1 NCIYFIKNSNITSNP
16 SLNKFENGNVIEI
29 GLSGNNLNGD
39 YFIDEENNLVYSIE
53 NGTSTLLVQNLSSS
67 DVSQHSIF
75 GSDQVQQMEY
85 DYYNNRLYFKDE
97 SSPYDIS
104 YVDFQLEFI
113 EINNS
118 LEFSNGFMPND
129 LEDVIS
135 FSGESLKE
143 FCMANIETDNPVA
156 IWIDQVNG
164 RIQTCI
170 VGEFNNNNVLLNTNE
185 TLFDID
191 VKISSGCKDENAT
204 NYDSSAILNSNSCQY
219 SGCTDQNF
227 MEYNPISSVDD
238 GSCSTL
244 IIYGCTDE
252 SSYNYNNEANKDDGS
267 CCYLDF
273 DNNLIGQ
280 TFSNSSISS
289 GDIIGSLSGSAN
301 SLSSINNDGNIVAI
315 YYKENN
321 YINVYQL
328 NENNWELFGNS
339 INFNFTENLSL
350 INNISKISISGNGLV
365 LSIADGTRLNIYEK
379 TNDSWSLKYIN
390 NNVNITS
397 QLEFDYSGTKLVAT
411 NQENLILYTRD
422 ITGWNSNIIAN
433 ITNNANISSVDI
445 NKNGNRI
452 VHGYPQ
458 TNSSNVGHVK
468 VYELSNEN
476 NWQQIGSNIYGQN
489 NTFGYDVSINGDGNI
504 IASAGYDQGIGNA
517 GIFEYNGYDWQILG
531 NVIEGNSEYVTYG
544 PHLSR
549 ISLSNDGNKLI
560 TSSIND
566 VYGPSEFYQLV
577 GNVWTNFSEFYGLA
591 KINGLG
597 DKIILESSFDN
608 SVSVIK
614 LDIECLQGCN
624 DTNAINYD
632 PLAEIDDGTCCYD
645 CGRIEGIVFQ
655 DYNSNNS
662 FDIESDI
669 PLGPQII
676 QLLRSNGDVSY
687 LTTEENGYYNFL
699 VDTGFQEIS
708 YSPPSFW
715 EPINNLT
722 QYSIEVED
730 TLYSGLDFGIT
741 PEFTKGDMS
750 IDLSISE
757 TVCNLTS
764 RIWITL
770 KNEGTETINNVNLN
784 LWLDSLYEVSD
795 YSGFAEENG
804 NNISW
809 NFNLDFYPFIYS
821 GYELRLFV
829 DVAIPGG
836 PINHIFIDSARVTPS
851 QINLVELNSTN
862 NFISTQNTL
871 LCSYDPND
879 KRLFP
884 KQCFY
889 EESDSLEFIVRFQN
903 TGNYPAETVRLID
916 TLDLEKLDI
925 MSFKVIGASHDYTW
939 SLKEPSILEVVFD
952 NIMLVDSS
960 MSFIES
966 QGFFK
971 YKISLRDSISNYEP
985 SSSSTYIYFDFNE
998 PIITNSPE
1006 INFYSNLEASVEII
1020 NDSSSQSA
1028 HLNIISVT
1036 TPYSI
1041 LWSNGDTSQFSE
1053 NITIGSSNVTLIDNK
1068 NCIFYETFTVD
1079 CPETITSTFYETS
1092 CGPYNWNGQTYTESG
1107 IYEYSEQNDNNYSMS
1122 FDGQD
1127 DFIEVLN
1134 SSSLNFDDYSSLTIQ
1149 LWIKNTEVWTS
1160 PKWSYLVT
1168 KSDQIGGWGFNGGF
1182 VIRHGADGG
1191 APFGYNGILETTNG
1205 EVSFSSTG
1213 IISDI
1218 FENIAV
1224 VYDGNDVKYYRNG
1237 ILTNTTSNI
1246 SGTIVDY
1253 LGNIYFGSANNG
1265 SVHFFDGLLDDIHIW
1280 NVPLLQNEIQN
1291 YMNCPPIGIEEGLVG
1306 YWNFEEGEGNIVYD
1320 LSGNE
1325 NHGAINGATYSTD
1338 VPEQSCQL
1346 TTVNGCDSVAILN
1359 LTINN
1364 SNTGIDTQVHCDTYT
1379 WIDGV
1384 TYTSS
1389 NNTASW
1395 ILTNTGGCDS
1405 VVTLDLI
1412 INNSNTGIDTQ
1423 VHCDTYT
1430 WIDGNTYTLSNNTA
1444 TWTLT
1449 NVAGCDSVVTLDLTI
1464 DNSNTIVDT
1473 QVHCDTYTWID
1484 GITYTSSNNTATY
1497 TLTNATGCDS
1507 VVTLNLTIDNS
1518 NTIVDTQI
1526 HCDTYTW
1533 MDGNTYTSSNN
1544 TATFTLTNVAG
1555 CDSVVT
1561 LDLTI
1566 NNSNTGVDTQV
1577 HCDEYT
1583 WIDGVTYTESNNTA
1597 TFTIENANNCDSI
1610 VTLNLIIYNSDNT
1623 SSSVIACNEF
1633 SWDGQTYTE
1642 SGEYSNTYTNVNGCD
1657 STHTLNLTIN
1667 PTTFGTDTQ
1676 VHCYTY
1682 TWIDGN
1688 TYNESNNTATFIL
1701 TNSNNCD
1708 SIVALDLTI
1717 NNSDNTSSAIIA
1729 CDEFTWDGQTYTE
1742 SGEYSN
1748 TYTNVNGCDSTHTL
1762 NLTIN
1767 SASGYVTDSQVHCD
1781 EFTWIDGI
1789 TYTESNNIA
1798 TFTLVN
1804 DNNCDSIVTLDLTIN
1819 QSTSSYDTVI
1829 VCDSFEWNNTT
1840 YFESGNYVYT
1850 STNVNGCDSLA
1861 NLDLTISQ
1869 LELLSINGDQI
1880 AFTET
1885 ENNTYSISSPNA
1897 SSTYFWSLSN
1907 NVGSID
1913 GGNANNSEII
1923 ITWGENDSET
1933 ILCVYEEDEFGCQG
1947 EESCIAIDIKRPST
1961 IKDFEKESLMV
1972 YPNPFTNQTTVSF
1985 YNPNQSKV
1993 IIKLIDARG
2002 RIVRTY
2008 DNITGNNILIK
2019 QQDLSKGIYYILM
2032 LTNYSIIRKPIIIK

>member
-1 NCIYFIKNSNITSNP
+1 MRLFLFFILIPFLTFGQVYYSQNNSIYETDLDGSYFDLIYSGNNSIKSIEIDNLKNEIYWIENNSILKSSLLIFSPVELYISDSEIDNLYFSNLHNCIYFIKNSNITSNP

-85 DYYNNRLYFKDE
+85 DYYNSRLYFNDE

-118 LEFSNGFMPND
+118 LEYSNGFIPND

-143 FCMANIETDNPVA
+143 FCIANIETDNPVA

-227 MEYNPISSVDD
+227 MEYNHISSVDD

-339 INFNFTENLSL
+339 INFNFSENLFL

-397 QLEFDYSGTKLVAT
+397 QLEFDYSGTKLVAI

-452 VHGYPQ
+452 VHGYSQ
-458 TNSSNVGHVK
+458 TNNSNVGYIK

-476 NWQQIGSNIYGQN
+476 IWQQIGSNIYGQN

-517 GIFEYNGYDWQILG
+517 SVFEYNGYDWQILG
-531 NVIEGNSEYVTYG
+531 NIIEGNSEYVTYG

-549 ISLSNDGNKLI
+549 ISLSNDGSKLI

-577 GNVWTNFSEFYGLA
+577 GNIWTNFSEFYGLA

-597 DKIILESSFDN
+597 DRIILESSFDN

-632 PLAEIDDGTCCYD
+632 PLVEINDGTCCYD

-655 DYNSNNS
+655 DLNSNNS

-676 QLLRSNGDVSY
+676 QLLRSNGDISY
-687 LTTEENGYYNFL
+687 LTTEQNGYYNFL
-699 VDTGFQEIS
+699 VDTGFQVIS

-770 KNEGTETINNVNLN
+770 KNEGTETINNVNLS

-795 YSGFAEENG
+795 YSGFAEQNG

-809 NFNLDFYPFIYS
+809 NFNLDFHPFIYS

-836 PINHIFIDSARVTPS
+836 PINHVFIDSARVTPS

-925 MSFKVIGASHDYTW
+925 MSFKVMGASHDYTW
-939 SLKEPSILEVVFD
+939 SFKEPSILEVVFD
-952 NIMLVDSS
+952 DIMLVDSS

-985 SSSSTYIYFDFNE
+985 SSTSTYIYFDFNE

-1028 HLNIISVT
+1028 YLNIISVT
-1036 TPYSI
+1036 PPYSI

-1079 CPETITSTFYETS
+1079 CPETITSTFYENS

-1325 NHGAINGATYSTD
+1325 NHGTINGATYSTD

-1346 TTVNGCDSVAILN
+1346 TTVNGCDSVAVLN

-1364 SNTGIDTQVHCDTYT
+1364 SNTGIDTQVQCDTFT
-1379 WIDGV
+1379 WI
-1384 TYTSS
+1384 
-1389 NNTASW
+1389 
-1395 ILTNTGGCDS
+1395 
-1405 VVTLDLI
+1405 
-1412 INNSNTGIDTQ
+1412 
-1423 VHCDTYT
+1423 
-1430 WIDGNTYTLSNNTA
+1430 
-1444 TWTLT
+1444 
-1449 NVAGCDSVVTLDLTI
+1449 
-1464 DNSNTIVDT
+1464 
-1473 QVHCDTYTWID
+1473 
-1484 GITYTSSNNTATY
+1484 
-1497 TLTNATGCDS
+1497 
-1507 VVTLNLTIDNS
+1507 
-1518 NTIVDTQI
+1518 
-1526 HCDTYTW
+1526 
-1533 MDGNTYTSSNN
+1533 DGNTYTSSNN
-1544 TATFTLTNVAG
+1544 TATWTLT
-1555 CDSVVT
+1555 
-1561 LDLTI
+1561 
-1566 NNSNTGVDTQV
+1566 
-1577 HCDEYT
+1577 
-1583 WIDGVTYTESNNTA
+1583 
-1597 TFTIENANNCDSI
+1597 NANNCDSI
-1610 VTLNLIIYNSDNT
+1610 VTLDLIIYNSDNT
-1623 SSSVIACNEF
+1623 SSSVIACDEF
-1633 SWDGQTYTE
+1633 TWDGQTYTE

-1667 PTTFGTDTQ
+1667 STTFGTDTQ

-1708 SIVALDLTI
+1708 SVVTLDLTINNSNTIVDTQVHCDTYTWIDGNTYTSSNNTATYTLTNAVGCDSVLTLDLTI
-1717 NNSDNTSSAIIA
+1717 NNSDNTSLTITA
-1729 CDEFTWDGQTYTE
+1729 CNEFTWDGQTYNE

-1748 TYTNVNGCDSTHTL
+1748 IYTNINGCDSTHTL

-1767 SASGYVTDSQVHCD
+1767 SASEYGTDSQVHCD

-1829 VCDSFEWNNTT
+1829 VCDSYEWNDTT
-1840 YFESGNYVYT
+1840 YFESGNYVYI

-1869 LELLSINGDQI
+1869 LELLSINGDQV

-1885 ENNTYSISSPNA
+1885 ENNTYSISNPNA
-1897 SSTYFWSLSN
+1897 SSTYFWNLSN
-1907 NVGSID
+1907 DAGSID

-1947 EESCIAIDIKRPST
+1947 EESCIAIDVKRPST

-1985 YNPNQSKV
+1985 YNPTQSKV
-1993 IIKLIDARG
+1993 IIKLIDPRG

-2008 DNITGNNILIK
+2008 DSITGNNILIK

-2032 LTNYSIIRKPIIIK
+2032 HTNYSIIRKPIIIK